1 MLMAAAPAVGNETG
15 KRRATEV
22 RLLLISIL
30 FTYTLINQSA
40 KPVADNMNDNIPHLP
55 LPLPEAET
63 PNMSIHAQFWGFG
76 PF

>member
-1 MLMAAAPAVGNETG
+1 MLTAAAPAVGNETG
-15 KRRATEV
+15 ERRATEV

-40 KPVADNMNDNIPHLP
+40 KHVADNMNDNIPHLP

-63 PNMSIHAQFWGFG
+63 PNTSIRARFWGFG